1 MVHILKN
8 LIKKAYSEMDRFMFD
23 KEILRICT
31 ETEFPSSLI
40 DSHLQ
45 ESSEA
50 T

>member
-1 MVHILKN
+1 
-8 LIKKAYSEMDRFMFD
+8 MDRFMFD
-23 KEILRICT
+23 KEILRIWT

-45 ESSEA
+45 ESSEE